1 MNRLLRLTAFL
12 MITYSLFASEN
23 NTVSL
28 RDNQGRELVCT
39 VVSKTDSAVTI
50 INQNGKEFTIPVNKL
65 DDASSALIANWRDPS
80 LELFNFLN
88 SAFIEIEGG
97 KNSNPDTEK
106 MIQEYL
112 NLSKKYGIYT
122 EFGPSGVPAARLSL
136 ASLIFALNDFTHDK
150 LTGRLVY
157 LYYAGSSGTSN
168 LRETN
173 SRNNNYTYAKVMNST
188 AQNWPKNLPYWA
200 ISDFRELQRE
210 MLKLSKDIAD
220 RNVSTNIL
228 DSKFFVSQGV
238 RKYSKRI
245 ANILQPHLGELGIEQ

>member
-1 MNRLLRLTAFL
+1 
-12 MITYSLFASEN
+12 MITYSPFASEAS
-23 NTVSL
+23 TVSL

-39 VVSKTDSAVTI
+39 IVSKTDSAVTI
-50 INQNGKEFTIPVNKL
+50 INQNGNEYTIPVNKL
-65 DDASSALIANWRDPS
+65 DDASSALIANWIDPS

-97 KNSNPDTEK
+97 KNRSPANEK
-106 MIQEYL
+106 MIQGYL

-122 EFGPSGVPAARLSL
+122 EFGPTGVPAAKLSL

-157 LYYAGSSGTSN
+157 LYYANFAGTSA
-168 LRETN
+168 LRETD
-173 SRNNNYTYAKVMNST
+173 SRNNDYTYAKVMNST

-220 RNVSTNIL
+220 RNVSTNFL
-228 DSKFFVSQGV
+228 DSNFLLAKVLE
-238 RKYSKRI
+238 
-245 ANILQPHLGELGIEQ
+245 NIQSE